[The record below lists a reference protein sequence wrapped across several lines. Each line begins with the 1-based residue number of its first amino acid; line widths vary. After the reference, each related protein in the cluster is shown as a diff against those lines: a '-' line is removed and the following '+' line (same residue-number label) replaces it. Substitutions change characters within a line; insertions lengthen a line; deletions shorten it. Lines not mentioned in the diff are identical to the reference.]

1 MWKNVGKSC
10 YWMSSWNFCRLYWQ
24 LASDL
29 KRLAITVFCK
39 MVVRTVLQLNKNSFV
54 LFTLEGTPQCKF
66 LSIESGENANAEGIK
81 KCINKAFERIGITN
95 FSKKLLGLNV
105 DGMVLAST
113 VVFIMGLGYLSNAM
127 LNCCK
132 LSIDSIIALN

>member
-1 MWKNVGKSC
+1 M
-10 YWMSSWNFCRLYWQ
+10 
-24 LASDL
+24 
-29 KRLAITVFCK
+29 
-39 MVVRTVLQLNKNSFV
+39 NKNSFV

-113 VVFIMGLGYLSNAM
+113 VVFIMGLGHLSNVM
-127 LNCCK
+127 LNCYK